1 MYSGDDYSHHPW
13 KGHAFKRTTQGFS
26 ESLAGLLYHVVLLL
40 FEWLLTLCHPIIN
53 ALLDA

>member
-40 FEWLLTLCHPIIN
+40 FEWLLTLCHPIIY